1 MKRNSKLLRMH
12 VNKVKK
18 NKIKFFLKGEVETD
32 QTTKVYF
39 KGK

>member
-18 NKIKFFLKGEVETD
+18 INKFFLKGEVETD

>member
-1 MKRNSKLLRMH
+1 MSIKL
-12 VNKVKK
+12 KK
-18 NKIKFFLKGEVETD
+18 KLKFFLKGEVETD